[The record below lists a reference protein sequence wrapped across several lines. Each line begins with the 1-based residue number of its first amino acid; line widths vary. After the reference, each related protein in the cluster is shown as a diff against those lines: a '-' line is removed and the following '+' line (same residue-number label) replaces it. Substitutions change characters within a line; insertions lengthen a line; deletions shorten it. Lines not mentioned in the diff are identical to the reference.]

1 MNIAYTQR
9 WAAYR
14 AAHEPVFACPGERP
28 ERVTAL
34 PEGFSLRTRFFTK
47 ELDYLVDA
55 SESDLLDGAGNRV
68 YTWRNLND
76 DSEFASLVRHR
87 NGRHYLIFR
96 QDLYGYSVL
105 EVETRRDF
113 HFIPGQS
120 YPAEG
125 ETFRETFIWVGAVYD
140 PVSGLLA
147 ASGCYWAC
155 TNDVVLLDFSDP
167 LAERPWVELHNLL
180 DPDYELYDDINFD
193 RWDGAGGLRLRV
205 SDAQTGAYSPL
216 HLPAERVRDFVF
228 GS

>member
-1 MNIAYTQR
+1 MNIAYTRR

-14 AAHEPVFACPGERP
+14 AAHEPVFACPGKRP

-47 ELDYLVDA
+47 ELDYLVHA
-55 SESDLLDGAGNRV
+55 SESV
-68 YTWRNLND
+68 
-76 DSEFASLVRHR
+76 
-87 NGRHYLIFR
+87 
-96 QDLYGYSVL
+96 
-105 EVETRRDF
+105 
-113 HFIPGQS
+113 
-120 YPAEG
+120 
-125 ETFRETFIWVGAVYD
+125 
-140 PVSGLLA
+140 
-147 ASGCYWAC
+147 
-155 TNDVVLLDFSDP
+155 
-167 LAERPWVELHNLL
+167 LL